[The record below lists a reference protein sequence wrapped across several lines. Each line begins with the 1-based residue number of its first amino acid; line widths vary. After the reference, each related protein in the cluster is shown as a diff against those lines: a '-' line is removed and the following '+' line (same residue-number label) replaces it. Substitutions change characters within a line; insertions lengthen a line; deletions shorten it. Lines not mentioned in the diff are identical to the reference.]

1 MIHVSALGGGRAR
14 LVTGFDG
21 PVAEVA
27 EELARLAADEVPSVA
42 AIAGHCVGPAFEL
55 ALACDL
61 RLAADSA
68 IVSADGVVDVT
79 GCARR
84 LARLLGEARAKDLL
98 LTGRAVGA
106 AEALR
111 LGVVTRVVPAA
122 GLDAAAR
129 AAAELIG
136 AGAPLAVRAARHA
149 IARVRDLTPAQA
161 LAEEHDHVRRL
172 IQTRD
177 HTTAVAA
184 FLAHRPATFTGE

>member
-1 MIHVSALGGGRAR
+1 VIHVSALGGGRAR

-21 PVAEVA
+21 PVADVA

-42 AIAGHCVGPAFEL
+42 AIAGRCVGPAFEL

-111 LGVVTRVVPAA
+111 AKGALEIYGACTHPILSGKALERISASVVSKVYVTDSIPINAPAN
-122 GLDAAAR
+122 LTSKIEVLTVS
-129 AAAELIG
+129 ELFG
-136 AGAPLAVRAARHA
+136 EA
-149 IARVRDLTPAQA
+149 I
-161 LAEEHDHVRRL
+161 RRGFSNQSISSL
-172 IQTRD
+172 FD
-177 HTTAVAA
+177 VDKS
-184 FLAHRPATFTGE
+184 